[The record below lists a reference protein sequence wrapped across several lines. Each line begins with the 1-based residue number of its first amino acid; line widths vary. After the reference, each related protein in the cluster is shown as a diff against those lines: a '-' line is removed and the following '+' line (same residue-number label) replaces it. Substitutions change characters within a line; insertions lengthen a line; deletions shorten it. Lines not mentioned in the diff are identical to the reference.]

1 MPFRAEKITR
11 AVRALTLCVFLFFFS
26 ACSSL
31 SVNVPGPLIESPE
44 LSGESGKIEFG
55 GGLDN
60 STSYSYTSDAS
71 KRPPTLNSPEVKTD
85 AKYLYARGGYSVL
98 DWLEIG
104 LRILPGSAIQNLFF
118 AGGGVTARAQLI
130 GVGTA
135 PGVKFA
141 VYGAALQAFTSS
153 SGDQNGTFGAGGY
166 NWRASAKG
174 VTTTGG
180 ASLGYRFAE
189 SNALLF
195 IAAAYADQK
204 VSGTIDQDLSSNGTS
219 PAASYVL
226 SDVRGNTRTA
236 ALGARFGNRIQF
248 GMEARYIMRSWPG
261 TGVPEIHGGGESA
274 ETTYAVSLN
283 FR

>member
-1 MPFRAEKITR
+1 MPFCAGDMKMLGRG
-11 AVRALTLCVFLFFFS
+11 ALLSAFLFSMS
-26 ACSSL
+26 ACSTL

-44 LSGESGKIEFG
+44 LAGESGKIEFG
-55 GGLDN
+55 AGLDN
-60 STSYSYTSDAS
+60 STNYTYTSDAS

-85 AKYLYARGGYSVL
+85 AKYLFARGGYSVL

-104 LRILPGSAIQNLFF
+104 LRIFPGPSVQTIFF

-130 GVGTA
+130 GVGNA

-141 VYGAALQAFTSS
+141 LYGAALQAMMSAN
-153 SGDQNGTFGAGGY
+153 GDQNGTFGAGGY

-195 IAAAYADQK
+195 IAFAYADQK
-204 VSGTIDQDLSSNGTS
+204 VSGTIDQDLNSNGTS

-226 SDVRGNTRTA
+226 TDVRGNTRSA
-236 ALGARFGNRIQF
+236 AIGARFGNRIQF
-248 GMEARYIMRSWPG
+248 GMEARYNMRSWPG
-261 TGVPEIHGGGESA
+261 TGVPEVRGGGESA